1 MFNCKVNSFIYL
13 FKPVANQIY
22 LNNDAFQALLVLL
35 VLVHCVLTMP
45 SVVQRQ
51 APASNVNEVTANANY
66 RTSRKRN
73 CNLCMFEDG
82 WGWEEYSDGYGGY
95 NRFRGSIRNSG
106 YGGYYGGYGNRYGG
120 NIPRT

>member
-1 MFNCKVNSFIYL
+1 MLNCK
-13 FKPVANQIY
+13 
-22 LNNDAFQALLVLL
+22 ALLVLL

-120 NIPRT
+120 YYG